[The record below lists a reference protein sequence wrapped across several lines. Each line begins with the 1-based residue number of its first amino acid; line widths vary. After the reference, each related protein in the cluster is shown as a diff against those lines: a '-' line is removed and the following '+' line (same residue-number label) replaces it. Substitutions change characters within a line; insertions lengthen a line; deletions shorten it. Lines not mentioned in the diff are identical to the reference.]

1 MSARDTA
8 ELEVKS
14 ESKPGAPAP
23 ARRNSHWAGYLHLLG
38 ARLKELRREPEVIF
52 WIFAFPILL
61 ALGLGIAFRN
71 KPADVSRVAVV
82 AGDSAARTAE
92 MLKTGFHTEVLPRE
106 AALQGFRLGKF
117 DLVVTPQARWLTA
130 I

>member
-14 ESKPGAPAP
+14 ESTPGSPTP
-23 ARRNSHWAGYLHLLG
+23 TRRNSHWAGYLHLLG

-82 AGDSAARTAE
+82 AGDSATRTAE

-117 DLVVTPQARWLTA
+117 DLVVTPQAGWLA
-130 I
+130 AV